1 MLSPVKI
8 GHHIRQL
15 REARD
20 YSQDY
25 MADRLEISQSAYA
38 NIENGKVHLRVDRL
52 YDIAAILEVPP
63 LQLLDE
69 LHDANHASSP
79 DSMITTV
86 PPAHDQLIHELKSE
100 IAFLRQ
106 IVELQERRK

>member
-52 YDIAAILEVPP
+52 YEIATILQVPP
-63 LQLLDE
+63 LRLLDE
-69 LHDANHASSP
+69 LHEANHVSP
-79 DSMITTV
+79 PVSTRLPAT
-86 PPAHDQLIHELKSE
+86 PAHDQLIHELKSE

-106 IVELQERRK
+106 IVALQERRK